1 MRDRLTATVW
11 RLAIFM
17 TVCLMGLFV
26 LLAVFA
32 QLRFEA
38 HQSFSALFTNVGGL
52 KGGDFVRIAGV
63 EVGKVKSIRIQEDAT
78 VRVDFKIDDSVLLTE
93 SSRAVIRYDNLYG
106 DRYLILEEGS
116 GDDSGRRLIPG
127 GTIPLSR
134 TAPALDLDTLIGG
147 FRPLFQALDPDQVNA
162 LSSQLIQ
169 AFQGEGDT
177 IGSLL
182 SQTATLTNTLAD
194 RDELIGQ
201 VITNLNTVL
210 GTFDEN
216 NKQFGEAVDKIAS
229 LTKTLAGRKQDIT
242 NSVAYADAAAAS
254 LADLLERSRPAI
266 KKIVHETDRTATLVL
281 NDAAYFDDLINTLP
295 DAYRMLGRQGLY
307 GDWFAFYIC
316 EAILKVNGHGGQP
329 VYVKLIGQKSGR
341 CTPKQ

>member
-1 MRDRLTATVW
+1 MRGRLTATLW
-11 RLAIFM
+11 RLAVFM
-17 TVCLMGLFV
+17 SVCLLGLFV

-32 QLRFEA
+32 QLRFEPQ
-38 HQSFSALFTNVGGL
+38 HSFSALFTNVGGL

-63 EVGKVKSIRIQEDAT
+63 EVGKVKRISIQPDAT
-78 VRVDFKIDDSVLLTE
+78 VRVDFAIEDSVILTE
-93 SSRAVIRYDNLYG
+93 SSRAIIRFDNLYG
-106 DRYLILEEGS
+106 DRYLILEQGA
-116 GDDSGRRLIPG
+116 GDDSAKLLGSG
-127 GTIPLSR
+127 GTIPLSH

-182 SQTATLTNTLAD
+182 SQTAILTNTLAD
-194 RDELIGQ
+194 RDDLIGQ

-210 GTFDEN
+210 GSFAEHN
-216 NKQFGEAVDKIAS
+216 QEFGESIDKIAS
-229 LTKTLAGRKQDIT
+229 LTKTLAGRRDDIT
-242 NSVAYADAAAAS
+242 NSIAYADAASAS
-254 LADLLERSRPAI
+254 LADLLARSRPAI
-266 KKIVHETDRTATLVL
+266 EKVVHETDRTTTLVL
-281 NDAAYFDDLINTLP
+281 NQAAYFDDLINTLP

-341 CTPKQ
+341 CTPKP

>member
-1 MRDRLTATVW
+1 MRDRLIATVW

-32 QLRFEA
+32 QLRFEPQ
-38 HQSFSALFTNVGGL
+38 QSFSALFTNVGGL
-52 KGGDFVRIAGV
+52 NGGDFVRIAGV
-63 EVGKVKSIRIQEDAT
+63 EVGKVKNIRIQQDAT
-78 VRVDFKIDDSVLLTE
+78 VRVDFKIEDSVTLTE
-93 SSRAVIRYDNLYG
+93 GSRAVIRYDNLYG
-106 DRYLILEEGS
+106 DRYLVLEEGN
-116 GDDSGRRLIPG
+116 GDDGGRRLNPG
-127 GTIPLSR
+127 GTIPLSH

-162 LSSQLIQ
+162 LSSQLIR

-194 RDELIGQ
+194 RGELIGQ

-210 GTFDEN
+210 GTFDAN
-216 NKQFGEAVDKIAS
+216 NKEFGEAVDKIAS

-242 NSVAYADAAAAS
+242 NSVAYANAASAS

-266 KKIVHETDRTATLVL
+266 KKVVHETDRTSTLVL
-281 NDAAYFDDLINTLP
+281 NDAAYFDDLISTLP

>member
-1 MRDRLTATVW
+1 MRDRLTATLW

-32 QLRFEA
+32 QLRFEPQ
-38 HQSFSALFTNVGGL
+38 QSFTALFANVGGL

-63 EVGKVKSIRIQEDAT
+63 EVGKVKNISIQADAT
-78 VRVDFKIDDSVLLTE
+78 VRVDFKIEDSVTLTE
-93 SSRAVIRYDNLYG
+93 SSRAIIRYDNLYG
-106 DRYLILEEGS
+106 DRYLVLEEGN
-116 GDDSGRRLIPG
+116 GDDAGKKLMRG
-127 GTIPLSR
+127 ATIPLSR

-147 FRPLFQALDPDQVNA
+147 FRPLFQALNPDQVNA

-194 RDELIGQ
+194 RDKLIGQ

-210 GTFDEN
+210 GSFDAN

-229 LTKTLAGRKQDIT
+229 LTETLAGRKQDIT
-242 NSVAYADAAAAS
+242 NAVAYANAAS
-254 LADLLERSRPAI
+254 ASLSDLLKRSRPAAT
-266 KKIVHETDRTATLVL
+266 KIVHETDRTSTLVL

-295 DAYRMLGRQGLY
+295 DAYKKLGRQGLY

-329 VYVKLIGQKSGR
+329 VYIKLIGQNSGR
-341 CTPKQ
+341 CTPQ

>member
-1 MRDRLTATVW
+1 MRDRLAGTLF

-32 QLRFEA
+32 QLRFEPQ
-38 HQSFSALFTNVGGL
+38 QSFTAVFSNVGGL

-63 EVGKVKSIRIQEDAT
+63 EVGKVKNISIQPDAA
-78 VRVDFKIDDSVLLTE
+78 VRVDFKVDDSVTLTE
-93 SSRAVIRYDNLYG
+93 SSRAIIRYDNLYG
-106 DRYLILEEGS
+106 DRYLVLEEGN
-116 GDDSGRRLIPG
+116 GDDAGKLLRPG
-127 GTIPLSR
+127 GSIPLSR

-147 FRPLFQALDPDQVNA
+147 FRPLFQALNPDQVNA

-194 RDELIGQ
+194 RDQLIGQ

-210 GTFDEN
+210 GSFDEN

-229 LTKTLAGRKQDIT
+229 LTQTLAGRKQDIT
-242 NSVAYADAAAAS
+242 NSVAYANAASAS

-266 KKIVHETDRTATLVL
+266 KKVVHETDRTSTLVL

-295 DAYRMLGRQGLY
+295 DAYKMLGRQGLY

-329 VYVKLIGQKSGR
+329 VYIKLIGQKSGR
-341 CTPKQ
+341 CTPK

>member
-1 MRDRLTATVW
+1 MRNRLIATLW

-17 TVCLMGLFV
+17 SVCLMALFV
-26 LLAVFA
+26 LFAVFA
-32 QLRFEA
+32 QLRFEPQ
-38 HQSFSALFTNVGGL
+38 QSYTALFTNVGGL

-63 EVGKVKSIRIQEDAT
+63 EVGKVKGIRIERDAT
-78 VRVDFKIDDSVLLTE
+78 VRVDFKIDDSVMLTE

-106 DRYLILEEGS
+106 DRYLVLEEGT
-116 GDDSGRRLIPG
+116 GDGKVLKPG
-127 GTIPLSR
+127 ATIPLSH

-147 FRPLFQALDPDQVNA
+147 FRPLFQALNPDQVNA

-169 AFQGEGDT
+169 AFQGQGDT

-182 SQTATLTNTLAD
+182 SHTAALANNLAD

-201 VITNLNTVL
+201 VIDNLNTVL

-216 NKQFGEAVDKIAS
+216 NRQFGESVDEISS
-229 LTKTLAGRKQDIT
+229 LTQTLAGRKDDIT
-242 NSVAYADAAAAS
+242 NAVAYANAAS
-254 LADLLERSRPAI
+254 GSIADLLERSRPAL
-266 KKIVHETDRTATLVL
+266 KKIVHETDRTSTLVL
-281 NDAAYFDDLINTLP
+281 NRAEYFDDLINTLP

-329 VYVKLIGQKSGR
+329 VYIKLIGQSSGR
-341 CTPKQ
+341 CTPKP